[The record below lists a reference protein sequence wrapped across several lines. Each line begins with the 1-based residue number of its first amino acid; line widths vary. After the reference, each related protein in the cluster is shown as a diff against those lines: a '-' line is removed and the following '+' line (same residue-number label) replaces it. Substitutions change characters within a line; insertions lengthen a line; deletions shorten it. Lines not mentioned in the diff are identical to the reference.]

1 MIFDEKLAGLERE
14 ISIIDHHIAHYQSLW
29 DDALQAHIIVSS
41 IDKAYT
47 STPHAYTTIKYIGG
61 PNPMLQE
68 DKILKTYVPTMHG
81 YIVRLPAALARR
93 KALKTAVKELVAQE
107 SKLGSVTQ
115 ISKKNIP
122 HHIFTA
128 ADHRKKIN
136 NPYFKGTTDLYA
148 GDPSGFTWGP
158 QTNNFL
164 AIRKA
169 ALRNGL
175 EFNTVYSST
184 IVYNLSFR
192 GRTQN
197 LRTFA
202 VIAGGDSL
210 GGDLVWY
217 KYESS
222 PGAGNNYLYIKGKQ
236 MATTGFIAM
245 SPAAQDKLLK
255 GCQTP

>member
-1 MIFDEKLAGLERE
+1 MTYDEKLAALERK
-14 ISIIDHHIAHYQSLW
+14 ISTIDHHIAHYRSLW
-29 DDALQAHIIVSS
+29 DDAIDAHIIVDS
-41 IDKAYT
+41 IDNAYT
-47 STPHAYTTIKYIGG
+47 STPHAYTDLVGQAAASMPG
-61 PNPMLQE
+61 PH
-68 DKILKTYVPTMHG
+68 KILKTYAPTMHG
-81 YIVRLPAALARR
+81 YVVRLSAALTQR
-93 KALKTAVKELVAQE
+93 KALNTAVKKLVAQE
-107 SKLGSVTQ
+107 TNLGSTTQ
-115 ISKKNIP
+115 IPKKNIP
-122 HHIFTA
+122 NRIFTDA
-128 ADHRKKIN
+128 QHGNKIN
-136 NPYFKGTTDLYA
+136 NPYFKGTIDAYA
-148 GDPSGFTWGP
+148 GDPSGFSWGP

-184 IVYNLSFR
+184 IVYNLSR

-245 SPAAQDKLLK
+245 SPAAQDKFLK